1 MCYEDIS
8 VFHIVYLCSKNK
20 SRQII
25 KDYKIVVFIHE
36 ILILITVIFNKVN
49 MANLL
54 EGSLPIIALA
64 LSIEFH

>member
-25 KDYKIVVFIHE
+25 KDYTIVVFIHE

-54 EGSLPIIALA
+54 EGSFPRIALA